1 MAIQLFVLLGIAAWA
16 GQRLDKVLHTKQPYF
31 TIVLILLF
39 TTGFFYKLVKD
50 LGRKDES

>member
-1 MAIQLFVLLGIAAWA
+1 MAIQLFVLIGVAAWG
-16 GQRLDKVLHTKQPYF
+16 GQQLDKALGTSDPYF